1 MITLIIS
8 LTHLKKKQTKT
19 HYYFFFFARF
29 DIEDTMSTPIF
40 IDDKWSNDVL
50 NKMQHMAMFC

>member
-8 LTHLKKKQTKT
+8 LTHLKQKENKNSLL
-19 HYYFFFFARF
+19 FFFFARF

-40 IDDKWSNDVL
+40 IDDKWSNDAL
-50 NKMQHMAMFC
+50 NKTRHMAMFC

>member
-1 MITLIIS
+1 MIALIIS
-8 LTHLKKKQTKT
+8 LTHLKQKKQKLIIIII
-19 HYYFFFFARF
+19 FFARF

-40 IDDKWSNDVL
+40 TDDKWSNDVL